1 MTAFRASTR
10 FQVLSFILT
19 TALLFLGSCSSGPR
33 EAADA
38 QAAVPRDPQTQ
49 TIVIRGLKFQPAV
62 LTVNVGDAVEWKN
75 EDIVPHN
82 AVSTEPK
89 EFDSGTLAVGDS
101 WKYQAAQRGTFFY
114 NCTLHPNMKAKLV
127 VQ

>member
-1 MTAFRASTR
+1 MTASRASTS
-10 FQVLSFILT
+10 FIVLSSILT

-38 QAAVPRDPQTQ
+38 QAAVPRKAQTQ

-62 LTVNVGDAVEWKN
+62 LSVSVGDTVEWKN

-82 AVSTEPK
+82 AVSTETK

-101 WKYQAAQRGTFFY
+101 WKYQAAKKGTFFY
-114 NCTLHPNMKAKLV
+114 DCTLHPNMKAKLV